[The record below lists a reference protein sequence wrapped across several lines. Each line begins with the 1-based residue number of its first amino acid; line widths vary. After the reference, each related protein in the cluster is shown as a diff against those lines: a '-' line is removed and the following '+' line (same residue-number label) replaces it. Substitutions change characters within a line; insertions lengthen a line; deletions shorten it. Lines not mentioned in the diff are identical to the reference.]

1 MAEEVT
7 HSRPKPI
14 CFYPPCGRH
23 FILSI
28 LVTEV
33 TMMKGLF
40 DRCLFYFLL
49 LGLTAPS
56 VFGQDPNMTNV
67 TLEEATAMPDA
78 NVTFDEADMDAD
90 DMDMDM
96 DMNVTDDMMG
106 NMTVPTQAPTVP
118 TFPPSTA
125 DGCYTTLDAVYA
137 LISDDDKLFQQKR
150 FVICPGS
157 VMEVGFLVPGVGID
171 QGQAPLIPRS
181 NTEFTCGEDGKS
193 ENNCIIKGGDFGLI
207 AVPVFFRQD
216 LSINNVQIKGFT
228 FEGQVQ
234 YAAFVASAGD
244 IAFIDC
250 IIRVRQFRDYL
261 FIFHCVLCLF
271 HCYLFLPRTLPTSDH
286 LYSILTRVL
295 TFLGDVWR
303 RRRKKI
309 LGWQLSTT
317 SPSTGRGRSQLE
329 GWPSATARMHISLET
344 KQSFQ
349 SIGVVFKTQA
359 MSSSAQ
365 SRTASSL

>member
-1 MAEEVT
+1 
-7 HSRPKPI
+7 
-14 CFYPPCGRH
+14 
-23 FILSI
+23 
-28 LVTEV
+28 
-33 TMMKGLF
+33 MKGLL
-40 DRCLFYFLL
+40 DRCLLYFLL

-56 VFGQDPNMTNV
+56 VLGQDVDADLMPDANMTNV
-67 TLEEATAMPDA
+67 TLEEATEMPDA
-78 NVTFDEADMDAD
+78 NVTIDEADMDAD
-90 DMDMDM
+90 DMDM

-193 ENNCIIKGGDFGLI
+193 DNNCIIKGGDFGLI

-250 IIRVRQFRDYL
+250 IIRVRQFRDCL
-261 FIFHCVLCLF
+261 VIFHLSSCLF
-271 HCYLFLPRTLPTSDH
+271 LLFSLP
-286 LYSILTRVL
+286 V
-295 TFLGDVWR
+295 
-303 RRRKKI
+303 
-309 LGWQLSTT
+309 
-317 SPSTGRGRSQLE
+317 
-329 GWPSATARMHISLET
+329 
-344 KQSFQ
+344 
-349 SIGVVFKTQA
+349 
-359 MSSSAQ
+359 
-365 SRTASSL
+365 